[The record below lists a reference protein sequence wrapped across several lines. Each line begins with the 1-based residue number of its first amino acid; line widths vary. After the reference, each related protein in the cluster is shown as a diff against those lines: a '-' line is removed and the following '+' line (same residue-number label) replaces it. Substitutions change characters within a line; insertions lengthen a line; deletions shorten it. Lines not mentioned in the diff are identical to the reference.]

1 MREFIYKGQKPVE
14 QRSSYGLEVII
25 DALNNGA
32 DNIVISLGGIDSF
45 DGGIGMMQALGAQFY
60 NDEGELLDAREGAQV
75 IKFIR
80 RIDFSAIPQNFKCT
94 YSIDV

>member
-1 MREFIYKGQKPVE
+1 MREFIYKRTKPVE
-14 QRSSYGLEVII
+14 QRSSYGLGEVII

-60 NDEGELLDAREGAQV
+60 NDEGELLDAREGAQGLNLFV
-75 IKFIR
+75 ELIFLQYLKISRMHIF
-80 RIDFSAIPQNFKCT
+80 N
-94 YSIDV
+94 